1 MPFEPLTHEPI
12 IDIRYAQELARDLV
26 VIPNRG
32 VDLVPNVG
40 VIGGDHSVLVVETGM
55 GPRNAEKVLAFAAD
69 YAKGRRL
76 YLTTT
81 HFHPEHAFGAQAFA
95 GEATYLVN
103 GAQAADLTGKGA
115 GYLEMFRG
123 LGAPVARQLEGV
135 ELVTPDVVYDDAY
148 ELDLGGRVVQLR
160 ATGRAHSKGDQV
172 VTVPDAGV
180 LFTGDLAEAGQFA
193 IFPWFPPYDVD
204 VSGLRWIEV
213 MHRLVATEPD
223 VVVPGHGD
231 VSGPQLLVDVRDY
244 LKLLRDET
252 WVRRDSAMNEETIVA
267 EVRAV
272 MIERHPEWAG
282 QEWVEKGVGCFCAE
296 HA

>member
-1 MPFEPLTHEPI
+1 MSFEPLTHEPI
-12 IDIRYAQELARDLV
+12 VEIGQAQELARDLV

-32 VDLVPNVG
+32 VELVPNIG
-40 VIGGDHSVLVVETGM
+40 VIGGNHSVLVVETGM
-55 GPRNAEKVLAFAAD
+55 GPGNAEKVLAFASE
-69 YAKGRRL
+69 YAKGRKL

-81 HFHPEHAFGAQAFA
+81 HFHPEHAFGAQGFA

-103 GAQAADLTGKGA
+103 GAQAADLAAKGP
-115 GYLEMFRG
+115 GYLEMFRT
-123 LGAPVARQLEGV
+123 LGAPVARQLDGV
-135 ELVTPDVVYDDAY
+135 ELVTPDVVYDDTY
-148 ELDLGGRVVQLR
+148 ELDLGGRVVRMR

-180 LFTGDLAEAGQFA
+180 LFTGDLVEAGQFS

-213 MHRLVATEPD
+213 MRRLIATDPR

-231 VSGPQLLVDVRDY
+231 ICGPQVLADVGDY
-244 LKLLRDET
+244 LELLRDET
-252 WVRRDSAMNEETIVA
+252 WVRRDSAMTLETIVA
-267 EVRAV
+267 EVEAL

-282 QEWVEKGVGCFCAE
+282 QEWIEKGVGCFCAE

>member
-1 MPFEPLTHEPI
+1 MSSEPLTHDPVVEI
-12 IDIRYAQELARDLV
+12 TQVRDVARDLV

-32 VDLVPNVG
+32 VELVPNIG

-55 GPRNAEKVLAFAAD
+55 GPRNAEKVLAFATE

-76 YLTTT
+76 YLSTT
-81 HFHPEHAFGAQAFA
+81 HFHPEHAFGAQAFT
-95 GEATYLVN
+95 GEATYVVN
-103 GAQAADLTGKGA
+103 RAQAADLADKGP
-115 GYLEMFRG
+115 GYLQMFRG
-123 LGAPVARQLEGV
+123 LGTSVAGQLEGV

-148 ELDLGGRVVQLR
+148 ELDLGGRVVRLR
-160 ATGRAHSKGDQV
+160 AMGRAHSKGDQV

-180 LFTGDLAEAGQFA
+180 LFTGDLVEAGQFS

-213 MHRLVATEPD
+213 MRRLVATGPD

-231 VSGPQLLVDVRDY
+231 ISGAQVLADVRDY
-244 LKLLRDET
+244 LELLRDET
-252 WVRRDSAMNEETIVA
+252 WVRRDSAMPMETIVA
-267 EVRAV
+267 EVKAL
-272 MIERHPEWAG
+272 MIERHPKWAG
-282 QEWVEKGVGCFCAE
+282 RDWIEKGVGCLCAE

>member
-1 MPFEPLTHEPI
+1 MPSEPLTHDPVVEI
-12 IDIRYAQELARDLV
+12 SQVEELADDLV
-26 VIPNRG
+26 VLPNRG
-32 VDLVPNVG
+32 VELVPNIG
-40 VIGGDHSVLVVETGM
+40 VIGGDHSVLVVETGL
-55 GPRNAEKVLAFAAD
+55 GPRNAEKVLAFASE

-103 GAQAADLTGKGA
+103 GAQAADLADKGP

-123 LGAPVARQLEGV
+123 LGAQVARQLNGV
-135 ELVTPDVVYDDAY
+135 EPATPDLVYDDTY
-148 ELDLGGRVVQLR
+148 HLDLGGRVVQLR

-172 VTVPDAGV
+172 VSVPDADV
-180 LFTGDLAEAGQFA
+180 LFTGDLVETGRFS

-213 MHRLVATEPD
+213 LRRLIDTGPR

-231 VSGPQLLVDVRDY
+231 VSGPRLLADVRDY
-244 LKLLRDET
+244 LELLRDET
-252 WVRRDSAMNEETIVA
+252 WVRRDSAMSEETIIA
-267 EVRAV
+267 EVEAL
-272 MIERHPEWAG
+272 MTERHPEWAG
-282 QEWVEKGVGCFCAE
+282 QEWIGKGIGCFCTE